1 MVFCRLFEHNKQK
14 YGVNKTTS
22 PWQRYQGLVVCLLSI
37 MLSLYVSG
45 FRLRL
50 RGPSDVVSNKTGN
63 GIMI

>member
-1 MVFCRLFEHNKQK
+1 MVFCRLFENNKQK

-22 PWQRYQGLVVCLLSI
+22 PWQCYQGLVVCLLLI
-37 MLSLYVSG
+37 ILSLYVSG

-50 RGPSDVVSNKTGN
+50 RGSSDVVSNKTGN